1 MLTYIRKSSIGII
14 LAFVFTLSLFFFR
27 SGERFSGIFGV
38 GANDVARV
46 GIVDIS
52 AVQFLRTF
60 DLTVNRLNEAIGSQI
75 TNEEAKAFGLDNQA
89 LNILINEA
97 VFLNEFE
104 NINLLIDDTVIAKIT
119 KDYIPSIYD
128 QNNMIIEENLKAF
141 LRNQNL
147 NLEDL
152 ITIIKSQA
160 LRDIYN
166 LSLIHI

>member
-89 LNILINEA
+89 LSVLINEA
-97 VFLNEFE
+97 IFLISRKTYEP
-104 NINLLIDDTVIAKIT
+104 IK
-119 KDYIPSIYD
+119 
-128 QNNMIIEENLKAF
+128 
-141 LRNQNL
+141 
-147 NLEDL
+147 
-152 ITIIKSQA
+152 IKSKQKIFSSSKFIVNQ
-160 LRDIYN
+160 R
-166 LSLIHI
+166 